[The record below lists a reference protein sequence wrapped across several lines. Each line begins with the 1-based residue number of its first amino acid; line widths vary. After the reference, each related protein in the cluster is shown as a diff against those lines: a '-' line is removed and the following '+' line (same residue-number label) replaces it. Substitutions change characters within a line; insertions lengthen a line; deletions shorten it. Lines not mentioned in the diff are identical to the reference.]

1 MSFSFTCPYCKKE
14 FRGESEWEGK
24 SAVCSSCGKK
34 FIIQPDEEEKGFS
47 FACPYCKTVLRAES
61 GQEGAVARCS
71 SCGKKLIV
79 QRDEE
84 ASSATAGA
92 GDSKVSQEKN
102 TDKADEKI
110 TDKVD
115 EKIRRTFQVDK
126 LEGFSLSRFM
136 REIFRHHS
144 WADVTEYLTYGT
156 PQNTPSIAEVD
167 TNWPAPW
174 LFVRLMVL
182 TVLSYILIV
191 HLTPVIR
198 EYVLF
203 PVLIV
208 GVIGFPLVSLLFFWE
223 VNILR
228 NISVLTLVGIMV
240 VGGFVSMIVT
250 FLMSSVTG
258 PYAAYWAGPV
268 EETAKLLTMSIFL
281 FSKKYRFKLNGLL
294 IGAAVGTGFAFIET
308 GGYVLRHVLRSN
320 IVSMEG
326 VMVLRALLS
335 PFMHIP
341 WSAMVGFALWR
352 AISVSGYSFSG
363 FFNKKFMSL
372 FLLAI
377 GMHMFWNSPL
387 NVAPVIV
394 AILLAVI
401 EYTIIIYLIQDGI
414 NEVRKLKSEA
424 CEKAENTP
432 AGQAIEND
440 DGGRDA

>member
-1 MSFSFTCPYCKKE
+1 MSFSFTCPYCKKVH
-14 FRGESEWEGK
+14 RAESECTGEITT
-24 SAVCSSCGKK
+24 CSTCGKK
-34 FIIQPDEEEKGFS
+34 IIIQPDEEEKFFS
-47 FACPYCKTVLRAES
+47 FACPYCKTVLQAKNE
-61 GQEGAVARCS
+61 QEGEVTTCT

-84 ASSATAGA
+84 VSSANAGSA
-92 GDSKVSQEKN
+92 VIR
-102 TDKADEKI
+102 DEKI
-110 TDKVD
+110 TEKVD
-115 EKIRRTFQVDK
+115 AKIRRTFQVDK

-136 REIFRHHS
+136 RQIFRHHS

-182 TVLSYILIV
+182 TVVAYLLIV
-191 HLTPVIR
+191 HLAPMIR
-198 EYVLF
+198 EYAIL
-203 PVLIV
+203 PILIV

-223 VNILR
+223 VNILK
-228 NISVLTLVGIMV
+228 NISVLTLIGIMI
-240 VGGFVSMIVT
+240 VGGFVSIIVT
-250 FLMSSVTG
+250 LLMSAFTG

-268 EETAKLLTMSIFL
+268 EESAKLLTMVIFS
-281 FSKKYRFKLNGLL
+281 FRQKYRFKLNGLL

-308 GGYVLRHVLRSN
+308 GGYALRYVRNL
-320 IVSMEG
+320 EF
-326 VMVLRALLS
+326 VMVTRSLLS

-341 WSAMVGFALWR
+341 WSAIVGFALWR
-352 AISVSGYSFSG
+352 TISASGYSFSG
-363 FFNKKFMSL
+363 FFDKKFMPL

-387 NVAPVIV
+387 NIAPTIV
-394 AILLAVI
+394 AIILALI

-414 NEVRKLKSEA
+414 NEVRRCKSDA
-424 CEKAENTP
+424 CKKTESQPVE
-432 AGQAIEND
+432 QAIGND

>member
-1 MSFSFTCPYCKKE
+1 MSFSFTCPYCKKVHQA
-14 FRGESEWEGK
+14 ESEQEGE
-24 SAVCSSCGKK
+24 VTTCSSCGKK
-34 FIIQPDEEEKGFS
+34 IIIQPDEEDKGFP
-47 FACPYCKTVLRAES
+47 FVCPYCKTVLQAES

-84 ASSATAGA
+84 VSPATAGDGA
-92 GDSKVSQEKN
+92 SKGSEEN

-110 TDKVD
+110 TEKVD

-126 LEGFSLSRFM
+126 LEGFSLWQFLRQ
-136 REIFRHHS
+136 IFRHHS

-174 LFVRLMVL
+174 LFFRLMVL

-258 PYAAYWAGPV
+258 PYADYWAGPV

-326 VMVLRALLS
+326 VMILRALLS

-387 NVAPVIV
+387 NIAPTIV
-394 AILLAVI
+394 AIILALI

-414 NEVRKLKSEA
+414 NEVRRIKSEA
-424 CEKAENTP
+424 WEKARMPPAEHENSLSN
-432 AGQAIEND
+432 E
-440 DGGRDA
+440 